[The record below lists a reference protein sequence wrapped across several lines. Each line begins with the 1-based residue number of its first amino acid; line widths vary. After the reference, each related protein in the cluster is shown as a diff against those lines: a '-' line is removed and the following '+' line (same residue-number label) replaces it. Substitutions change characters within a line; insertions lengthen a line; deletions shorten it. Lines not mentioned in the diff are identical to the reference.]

1 MPPFP
6 SPTPPASFHTRL
18 SQFALIEFSGADAA
32 AFLQGQL
39 SCDVAALEPGQ
50 AAYGSYN
57 TPKGRMLA
65 SFLLWRGAE
74 SFCMQLPAPLAEAT
88 RKRLAMYVLR
98 AQVRIAEPGLALT
111 GIAGRDVAA
120 AIGGTA
126 LPAADLRL
134 ATVEDGLLLRLDAER
149 YEFISPATPQGLPGA
164 GGSPADWDLLEI
176 RAGIPWVLPATR
188 EQFVPQYANLDL
200 IGGIS
205 YSKGCYPGQE
215 IVARTHYLGRL
226 KQRMYRAMLESADAP
241 APGDALYSSAYGD
254 QASGMVVNAAPAPG
268 GGHEL
273 LVVAHIDGAA
283 QNDLRWRAP
292 DGPLLRLETL
302 PYEVK
307 TAIQAAG

>member
-1 MPPFP
+1 MTTPAPAPFY
-6 SPTPPASFHTRL
+6 TRL
-18 SQFALIEFSGADAA
+18 PQFALIEFSGADAA

-50 AAYGSYN
+50 AGYGSYS

-65 SFLLWRGAE
+65 SFLLWRTTDA
-74 SFCMQLPAPLAEAT
+74 FCMQLPAPLAEAT

-98 AQVRIAEPGLALT
+98 SKVRIAEPALVLS
-111 GIAGRDVAA
+111 GIVGRAA
-120 AIGGTA
+120 AAAAWGPA

-134 ATVEDGLLLRLDAER
+134 AAVEAGLLLRLDAER
-149 YEFISPATPQGLPGA
+149 YEFISPAPPAGLPAPEGR
-164 GGSPADWDLLEI
+164 PVDWDLLEI
-176 RAGIPWVLPATR
+176 RAGIPWVLPGTR

-226 KQRMYRAMLESADAP
+226 KQRMYRAVLEGADAP
-241 APGDALYSSAYGD
+241 APGDALYSGAYGD

-273 LVVAHIDGAA
+273 LVVAHIESAA
-283 QNDLRWRAP
+283 QNDLRWGAP
-292 DGPLLRLETL
+292 DGPRLQLETL

-307 TAIQAAG
+307 TDIKAAG